1 MAPPRPARAPEA
13 PNMMGAYRIAAS
25 AAAPALR
32 LLLNAR
38 LRAGKEDGARLAE
51 RFGIASV
58 ARPPGPLLWMH
69 AASNGEARSALRLL
83 ERLLESR
90 PELRVLFTT
99 FTLTAARML
108 AEALPPRAMHQFVPL
123 DVPAWID
130 RFLDHWRPDAAL
142 WIEGELWPNLIA
154 RTAARGVP
162 MALVNARISARSF
175 ARWRRAGA
183 WLRPPLDA
191 FGVCLAQSQTDAERL
206 AALGARSPRFLG
218 HLKFDGAE
226 LQADASAL
234 QELRHAITGRPVWLA
249 ASTHP
254 GEEEIVVDAH
264 GRLAASRPDLLTVLV
279 PRHARRGDEVAALLE
294 RSGLSFARRSQG
306 AVPGPRTAFYLADT
320 MGELGLFYRLAPVA
334 FVGASLVPKGGQ
346 NPLEAAQLGCAICFG
361 PHMTNCRDI
370 ADALIA
376 AHAAVEVRD
385 ADSLATRVA
394 QMLSDGGARERSGAA
409 ARDVAATGRGATERV
424 LEALQ
429 PILARLPGAAKTH
442 ARA

>member
-1 MAPPRPARAPEA
+1 
-13 PNMMGAYRIAAS
+13 MMGAYRIAAS

-38 LRAGKEDGARLAE
+38 LRAGKEDADRLQE
-51 RFGIASV
+51 RFGIAGA
-58 ARPPGPLLWMH
+58 ARPAGPLLWIH
-69 AASNGEARSALRLL
+69 AASNGEARSALGMVRRLL
-83 ERLLESR
+83 DEEADLHI
-90 PELRVLFTT
+90 LFTT

-108 AEALPPRAMHQFVPL
+108 EEALPPRAVHQFVPL

-154 RTAARGVP
+154 RTAARGIR

-175 ARWRRAGA
+175 TRWKNAGA

-191 FGVCLAQSQTDAERL
+191 FSVCLAQSPADAERL

-226 LQADASAL
+226 LAVDEQA
-234 QELRHAITGRPVWLA
+234 LRHLRAAVAARPLWLA
-249 ASTHP
+249 ASTHA
-254 GEEEIVVDAH
+254 GEEDVVVEAH
-264 GRLAASRPDLLTVLV
+264 KRLAVSQPDLLTILV

-294 RSGLSFARRSQG
+294 SAGLRFARRSRG
-306 AVPGPRTAFYLADT
+306 EMPTPATALYLADT
-320 MGELGLFYRLAPVA
+320 MGELGLFYRLAPIA

-346 NPLEAAQLGCAICFG
+346 NPLEAAQLGCALAFG

-370 ADALIA
+370 ADALIEAGA
-376 AHAAVEVRD
+376 AAEIGD
-385 ADSLATRVA
+385 ADALAARVLA
-394 QMLSDGGARERSGAA
+394 LLQDDAARSGAA
-409 ARDVAATGRGATERV
+409 TAARAVAAQGRGATDRV
-424 LEALQ
+424 LAALQ
-429 PILARLPGAAKTH
+429 PVLSQLSPAGRRH
-442 ARA
+442 APA

>member
-1 MAPPRPARAPEA
+1 
-13 PNMMGAYRIAAS
+13 MMGAYRIAAT

-38 LRAGKEDGARLAE
+38 LRAGKEDEARLPE
-51 RFGIASV
+51 RFGAAS
-58 ARPPGPLLWMH
+58 APRPPGKLLWIH
-69 AASNGEARSALRLL
+69 AASNGEARSALGLLDRLL
-83 ERLLESR
+83 KASPDLH
-90 PELRVLFTT
+90 VLFTT

-108 AEALPPRAMHQFVPL
+108 AEALPPRAVHQFVPL

-142 WIEGELWPNLIA
+142 WIEGELWPNLVS

-183 WLRPPLDA
+183 WLRPPLAA
-191 FGVCLAQSQTDAERL
+191 FSVCLAQSETDAERL

-226 LQADASAL
+226 LPADEAAQ
-234 QELRHAITGRPVWLA
+234 QEVRHAITGRPVWLA
-249 ASTHP
+249 ASTHA

-264 GRLAASRPDLLTVLV
+264 RRLAATRPDLLTVLV

-294 RSGLSFARRSQG
+294 RSGLSFARRSRG
-306 AVPGPRTAFYLADT
+306 EAPRRTHAIYLADT
-320 MGELGLFYRLAPVA
+320 MGELGMFYRLAPIA

-376 AHAAVEVRD
+376 AGAAVEIRD
-385 ADSLATRVA
+385 ADSLAARIA
-394 QMLSDGGARERSGAA
+394 RMLSDGSARERSGTA
-409 ARDVAATGRGATERV
+409 AREVASSGRGATARV
-424 LEALQ
+424 LEALR
-429 PILARLPGAAKTH
+429 PVLSRLSEKVVTH
-442 ARA
+442 AGA

>member
-1 MAPPRPARAPEA
+1 MI
-13 PNMMGAYRIAAS
+13 GAYRMAAT

-32 LLLNAR
+32 LLLSAR
-38 LRAGKEDGARLAE
+38 LRAGKEDGARLKE
-51 RFGIASV
+51 RFGVATA

-69 AASNGEARSALRLL
+69 AASNGEARSALGLLARLL
-83 ERLLESR
+83 EER
-90 PELRVLFTT
+90 PDLRILFTT

-108 AEALPPRAMHQFVPL
+108 AEALPARAQHQFVPL
-123 DVPAWID
+123 DVPSWID

-142 WIEGELWPNLIA
+142 WIEGELWPNLVS

-162 MALVNARISARSF
+162 MALVNARISARSY

-183 WLRPPLDA
+183 LLRPPLDA
-191 FGVCLAQSQTDAERL
+191 FTVCLAQSPADAERL
-206 AALGARSPRFLG
+206 AALGANTPRFVG

-226 LQADASAL
+226 LQADATTL
-234 QELRHAITGRPVWLA
+234 QELRHAMTGRPAWLA
-249 ASTHP
+249 ASTHA

-264 GRLAASRPDLLTVLV
+264 RRLAAARPDLLTVLV

-294 RSGLSFARRSQG
+294 RSGLSFARRSSG
-306 AVPGPRTAFYLADT
+306 EVPGHKHAVYLADT
-320 MGELGLFYRLAPVA
+320 MGELGLFYRLAPVV

-376 AHAAVEVRD
+376 ENAAVEIRD
-385 ADSLATRVA
+385 ADGLAARVS
-394 QMLSDGGARERSGAA
+394 QMLADGAAREHAGAA
-409 ARDVAATGRGATERV
+409 ARAVAATGRGATERV

-429 PILARLPGAAKTH
+429 PILSRLPRMAD

>member
-1 MAPPRPARAPEA
+1 
-13 PNMMGAYRIAAS
+13 MMGAYRIAAS

-38 LRAGKEDGARLAE
+38 LRAGKEDGARLSE
-51 RFGIASV
+51 RFGVAS
-58 ARPPGPLLWMH
+58 APRPPGPLLWIH
-69 AASNGEARSALRLL
+69 AASNGEARSALGLL
-83 ERLLESR
+83 SRLLESNPR
-90 PELRVLFTT
+90 LHVLFTT

-108 AEALPPRAMHQFVPL
+108 AESLPPRALHQFVPL

-142 WIEGELWPNLIA
+142 WIEGELWPNLIS

-162 MALVNARISARSF
+162 MALVNARISTRSF
-175 ARWRRAGA
+175 ARWRRTGA
-183 WLRPPLDA
+183 WLQPPVDA
-191 FGVCLAQSQTDAERL
+191 FRVCLAQSPADATRL
-206 AALGARSPRFLG
+206 AALGGRSPRFLG

-226 LQADASAL
+226 LQADARAL
-234 QELRHAITGRPVWLA
+234 QELRHAITGRPAWLA

-254 GEEEIVVDAH
+254 GEEEIIIGAH
-264 GRLAASRPDLLTVLV
+264 RRLAAVWPDLLTVLV
-279 PRHARRGDEVAALLE
+279 PRHARRGNEVAELLE
-294 RSGLSFARRSQG
+294 RGGLSFARRSRG
-306 AVPGPRTAFYLADT
+306 EMPTPRNAIYLADT
-320 MGELGLFYRLAPVA
+320 MGELGVFYRLAPIA
-334 FVGASLVPKGGQ
+334 FVGASLVSKGGQ

-376 AHAAVEVRD
+376 AGAAVEVRD
-385 ADSLATRVA
+385 PESLATRIG
-394 QMLSDGGARERSGAA
+394 QMLSDGLARERAGAA
-409 ARDVAATGRGATERV
+409 AREVAATGRGATERV

-429 PILARLPGAAKTH
+429 PILSALSAPAVIH